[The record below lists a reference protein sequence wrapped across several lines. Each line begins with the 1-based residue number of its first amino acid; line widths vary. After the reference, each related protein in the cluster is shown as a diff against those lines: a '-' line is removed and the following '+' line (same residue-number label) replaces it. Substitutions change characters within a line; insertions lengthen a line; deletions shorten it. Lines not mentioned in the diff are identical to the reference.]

1 MKFHQLLFWIYA
13 PWALST
19 SSVIKLHIF
28 QLHTSSTTHDNVS
41 DAQTKDYTIDK
52 TTNGG
57 FGCVKWHSEHYSSE
71 FVSFIWAWGSQDR
84 MLGIKRNFVTHVYEV
99 VFVNFHILMLLIE
112 KLNLSLWI
120 LPVLLS

>member
-1 MKFHQLLFWIYA
+1 MGIIHIHC
-13 PWALST
+13 
-19 SSVIKLHIF
+19 VIKLHIF

-41 DAQTKDYTIDK
+41 DAQTKDYIIDK

-57 FGCVKWHSEHYSSE
+57 FGCVNWHSVHYSPE